1 MKLNR
6 ILVTGGSGFLGFMI
20 LKLLREHN
28 YIGISYQRHFK
39 DELKDQNFEQFL
51 GDLCDEKALKMALQ
65 NVDAVIHC
73 ASKVGMSLDKKSFIR
88 ANLYGTQTLVKVMK
102 EMKINKLIY
111 TSTPS
116 VIFSKDDVINGNE
129 DIPYPNKF
137 YSHYAY
143 SKMLAEKF
151 VLESADDNFY
161 VIALRPHLIFGKG
174 DQNLIPRVIESRKLN
189 RLKII
194 GDGNNL
200 VDVIPVHN
208 AALAHIFALEKISKE
223 FNKKV
228 YFIGQ
233 GPVNLW
239 NFINQTLYYA
249 GLRPIDKKI
258 PTKVAFVIGYI
269 IEKILTIFL
278 KLNTHPPM
286 SRFIA
291 LSLGKSHYFDH
302 KRSLSEL
309 GNYHQ
314 VGIHETLKS
323 IFVDN

>member
-1 MKLNR
+1 MKSNR
-6 ILVTGGSGFLGFMI
+6 VLVTGGSGFLGSHI
-20 LKLLREHN
+20 LKMLSDNHF
-28 YIGISYQRHFK
+28 IGVSYQRNFSQKLH
-39 DELKDQNFEQFL
+39 DQKIEQFL
-51 GDLCDEKALKMALQ
+51 GDLSDEHALRLALKD
-65 NVDAVIHC
+65 VHAVIHC
-73 ASKVGMSLDKKSFIR
+73 ASKVGMSLDKASFIH
-88 ANLYGTQTLVKVMK
+88 ANLHGTQTLIKIMK
-102 EMKINKLIY
+102 EMKIQKLIY

-116 VIFSKDDVINGNE
+116 VIFSENDVISGNE
-129 DIPYPNKF
+129 DLPYPKKF

-151 VLESADDNFY
+151 ALESANDDFY

-174 DQNLIPRVIESRKLN
+174 DQNLIPRVIESKKLN

-194 GDGNNL
+194 GSGNNL

-208 AALAHIFALEKISKE
+208 AALAHILALKKISKD
-223 FNKKV
+223 FNEKV

-239 NFINQTLYYA
+239 AFINQTLDYA
-249 GLRPIDKKI
+249 GLPPVDKKI
-258 PTKVAFVIGYI
+258 SIKVAFAVGFV
-269 IEKILTIFL
+269 IEKLLTVLGKKEI
-278 KLNTHPPM
+278 HPPM

-302 KRSLSEL
+302 TRSLHDL

-314 VGIHETLKS
+314 KGIHETLKS
-323 IFVDN
+323 IFINN